1 MFDQLKATAYP
12 QPHIQLVHFSQ
23 TGHLL
28 STLMCTHLCFT
39 NHNTPGCPHC
49 TQCSGG
55 DAGNMED
62 FEEFQDYDEF

>member
-1 MFDQLKATAYP
+1 MTFAEYVDVSHP
-12 QPHIQLVHFSQ
+12 
-23 TGHLL
+23 
-28 STLMCTHLCFT
+28 CFT
-39 NHNTPGCPHC
+39 NHPTLGCPHC

>member
-1 MFDQLKATAYP
+1 
-12 QPHIQLVHFSQ
+12 
-23 TGHLL
+23 LL
-28 STLMCTHLCFT
+28 STLMCTHPCFT
-39 NHNTPGCPHC
+39 NHPTLGCPHC